1 MTIRNEGLTKAFSA
15 GAAIGAFRLLKFGA
29 NDETVIQGAAAGD
42 SIIGVSS
49 LAAATN
55 ERVDVILTDIPSVV
69 YGGTITR
76 GQLVISD
83 STGRAI
89 AATAAGGTNV
99 RTAGVAMVSGVVG
112 DIGAVLLSPGSFQ
125 G

>member
-1 MTIRNEGLTKAFSA
+1 MTIRNEGLTKAFTA
-15 GAAIGAFRLLKFGA
+15 GAAISARRLVKFGSG
-29 NDETVIQGAAAGD
+29 DDLVIMSAAAGD

-49 LAAATN
+49 LSSASG
-55 ERVDVILTDIPSVV
+55 ERVDVILTDIPLVE

-89 AATAAGGTNV
+89 AATAAAGTNV
-99 RTAGVAMVSGVVG
+99 RTAGLAMVSGVVG